1 MWKSSASPTRCRSSC
16 DQVAMSAP
24 LRSRCPGRGP
34 RRPPGNARDAGDG
47 RGKEEGVLTEAPQP
61 PMTGPSVETW
71 TPLARSSAHSWRA
84 GGRRLPPSRR
94 GGPPSG
100 ASRRAKITPQQA
112 GLPTFGG
119 NRRVPGLRR
128 EELALLA
135 GVSVEYL
142 TRVERGNADGVSDS
156 VLDALSRALQLDEAE
171 TSHLSYLARATRSG
185 TREPRRRVQSQVRP
199 SIQRILDSMG
209 TTPAFVRNGR
219 LDLVAIN
226 PLGRALYAP
235 AFDDPVRPANL
246 ARFCFL
252 SPRAGELYPNWDDAA
267 DTSVALL
274 RTEAGRD
281 PHNKALTALVG
292 ELSTR
297 SREFATRWARHDV
310 RLHSTGVKRFTHPV
324 VGELALAFDAME
336 LPAERGLTLTAYSA
350 EPGTPAEE
358 KLRLLASWS
367 ATVDQAETTPVND
380 RA

>member
-1 MWKSSASPTRCRSSC
+1 VDTP
-16 DQVAMSAP
+16 
-24 LRSRCPGRGP
+24 
-34 RRPPGNARDAGDG
+34 
-47 RGKEEGVLTEAPQP
+47 GKELGAFL
-61 PMTGPSVETW
+61 
-71 TPLARSSAHSWRA
+71 
-84 GGRRLPPSRR
+84 
-94 GGPPSG
+94 

-112 GLPTFGG
+112 GLPLFGG

-128 EELALLA
+128 GELALLA

-156 VLDALSRALQLDEAE
+156 VLEALSRALQLDDAEA
-171 TSHLSYLARATRSG
+171 SHLSDLARATRSSI
-185 TREPRRRVQSQVRP
+185 REPRRRAQLRVRP

-209 TTPAFVRNGR
+209 ATPAFVRSGR
-219 LDLVAIN
+219 LDILAIN
-226 PLGRALYAP
+226 PLGQALYAP
-235 AFDDPVRPANL
+235 VFDDPARPANL

-252 SPRAGELYPNWDDAA
+252 SPRATELYPNWADAA

-281 PHNKALTALVG
+281 PHDKSLTVLIG
-292 ELSTR
+292 ELTTR
-297 SREFATRWARHDV
+297 SHEFATRWARHDV

-358 KLRLLASWS
+358 KLRLLSSWS
-367 ATVDQAETTPVND
+367 ATVEQPEVVRAAEQA
-380 RA
+380 

>member
-1 MWKSSASPTRCRSSC
+1 MDTP
-16 DQVAMSAP
+16 
-24 LRSRCPGRGP
+24 
-34 RRPPGNARDAGDG
+34 
-47 RGKEEGVLTEAPQP
+47 GKELGAFL
-61 PMTGPSVETW
+61 
-71 TPLARSSAHSWRA
+71 
-84 GGRRLPPSRR
+84 
-94 GGPPSG
+94 

-112 GLPTFGG
+112 GLPMFGG

-156 VLDALSRALQLDEAE
+156 VLEALSRALQLDEAE
-171 TSHLSYLARATRSG
+171 TSHLSDLARATRGG
-185 TREPRRRVQSQVRP
+185 TREPRRRAAPRVRP

-209 TTPAFVRNGR
+209 ATPAFVRNGR
-219 LDLVAIN
+219 LDVLAIN
-226 PLGRALYAP
+226 PLGQALYASV
-235 AFDDPVRPANL
+235 FDDPARPANL

-252 SPRAGELYPNWDDAA
+252 SPRATELYPNWDDAA

-281 PHNKALTALVG
+281 PHNKSLTALVG
-292 ELSTR
+292 ELTTR
-297 SREFATRWARHDV
+297 SHEFATRWARHDV
-310 RLHSTGVKRFTHPV
+310 RLHSTGVKRFAHPV
-324 VGELALAFDAME
+324 VGELALSFDSMQ
-336 LPAERGLTLTAYSA
+336 LPADLGLTLTAYSA

-367 ATVDQAETTPVND
+367 ATVDQSQTTPVAD

>member
-1 MWKSSASPTRCRSSC
+1 MDTP
-16 DQVAMSAP
+16 
-24 LRSRCPGRGP
+24 
-34 RRPPGNARDAGDG
+34 
-47 RGKEEGVLTEAPQP
+47 GKELGAFL
-61 PMTGPSVETW
+61 
-71 TPLARSSAHSWRA
+71 
-84 GGRRLPPSRR
+84 
-94 GGPPSG
+94 

-119 NRRVPGLRR
+119 NRRVSGLRR

-156 VLDALSRALQLDEAE
+156 VLEALTRALQLDEAE
-171 TSHLSYLARATRSG
+171 TSHLTDLARATRSS
-185 TREPRRRVQSQVRP
+185 TREPRLRVQSQVRP

-252 SPRAGELYPNWDDAA
+252 SSRAAELYPNWDDAA

-281 PHNKALTALVG
+281 PHNKTLTSLVG

-310 RLHSTGVKRFTHPV
+310 RLHSTGIKRFTHPV

-367 ATVDQAETTPVND
+367 ATVDQPETTPVND

>member
-1 MWKSSASPTRCRSSC
+1 MPTGSPTACWT
-16 DQVAMSAP
+16 
-24 LRSRCPGRGP
+24 RCPGRCSWTRP
-34 RRPPGNARDAGDG
+34 RPRTCPTWPPPPPA
-47 RGKEEGVLTEAPQP
+47 APASP
-61 PMTGPSVETW
+61 GAPV
-71 TPLARSSAHSWRA
+71 PL
-84 GGRRLPPSRR
+84 R
-94 GGPPSG
+94 GGP
-100 ASRRAKITPQQA
+100 TP
-112 GLPTFGG
+112 
-119 NRRVPGLRR
+119 PG
-128 EELALLA
+128 
-135 GVSVEYL
+135 
-142 TRVERGNADGVSDS
+142 
-156 VLDALSRALQLDEAE
+156 
-171 TSHLSYLARATRSG
+171 SG
-185 TREPRRRVQSQVRP
+185 TGEPRRRVQSQVRP

-252 SPRAGELYPNWDDAA
+252 SPRAAELYPNWDDAA